1 MSVSVRPPNVVLIG
15 GTGFIGQHLAARL
28 SDDGVGVLVPVRHYE
43 SAKQLAMLPGV
54 DVEVANIHDDAVLRK
69 LLAGRD
75 AVINLVGV
83 LHGGHGRPYGEGFRH
98 LHVEL
103 PRRIAAACADVG
115 VPRYLHMSALG
126 ADSSNP
132 SSSPSMYGRSKSDG
146 ELAARSQPTV
156 AATVF
161 RPSVVFGPG
170 DHFLTMFAR
179 LQRHLPLVPL
189 AASRA
194 RFQPVY
200 VGDVAAA
207 FSIALARPDLR
218 DATIE
223 LGGPAVYTLGQLVRL
238 AGRFAGRERPV
249 LGLPDWAAR
258 LQARLFELLPGDPLV
273 SRDNL
278 DSMLVDNVVAA
289 DTHALTAES
298 LGIKLTAIESAAPH
312 YLNRHDR
319 LDAYRT
325 HAGR

>member
-43 SAKQLAMLPGV
+43 SAKQLTMLPGV

-319 LDAYRT
+319 S

>member
-1 MSVSVRPPNVVLIG
+1 MSARPLNVVLIG

-28 SDDGVGVLVPVRHYE
+28 SDDGVGVLAPVRHYE
-43 SAKQLAMLPGV
+43 SAKQLTVLPGV
-54 DVEVANIHDDAVLRK
+54 DVDVANVHDEAVLRK

-83 LHGGHGRPYGEGFRH
+83 LHGGHGRPYGERFRH

-126 ADSSNP
+126 ASA
-132 SSSPSMYGRSKSDG
+132 SSPSMYGRSKADG
-146 ELAARSQPTV
+146 ELAARSQPAV
-156 AATVF
+156 AATVL

-249 LGLPDWAAR
+249 LGLPSWAAR

-289 DTHALTAES
+289 APDVLTAES
-298 LGIKLTAIESAAPH
+298 LGIKLTSIESAAPH

-319 LDAYRT
+319 LDDFRR
-325 HAGR
+325 HADR

>member
-1 MSVSVRPPNVVLIG
+1 MRPPNVLLIG

-28 SDDGVGVLVPVRHYE
+28 SDAGVGVLVAARHVE
-43 SAKQLAMLPGV
+43 GAKQLTVLPGV
-54 DVEVANIHDDAVLRK
+54 DVQVADIHDDAVLRR

-75 AVINLVGV
+75 AAINLVGV
-83 LHGGHGRPYGEGFRH
+83 LHGGQGRPYGPLFRR
-98 LHVEL
+98 LHVDL
-103 PRRIAAACADVG
+103 PRRIAAACAAAG

-126 ADSSNP
+126 ASA
-132 SSSPSMYGRSKSDG
+132 SSPSMYGRSKADG
-146 ELAARSQPTV
+146 ELAARSEPSV

-179 LQRHLPLVPL
+179 LQRHLPLLPL
-189 AASRA
+189 AASGA

-207 FSIALARPDLR
+207 FATALDRPATR
-218 DATIE
+218 GATIE
-223 LGGPAVYTLGQLVRL
+223 LGGPGVYTLGELVRL
-238 AGRFAGRERPV
+238 AGRLAGHERHV
-249 LGLPDWAAR
+249 IGLPDWAAR
-258 LQARLFELLPGDPLV
+258 MQARLFELLPGTPLI

-289 DTHALTAES
+289 GTPALTAES
-298 LGIKLTAIESAAPH
+298 LGIKLTTIESVAPH
-312 YLNRHDR
+312 YLAGRDR
-319 LDAYRT
+319 LDDFRT

>member
-1 MSVSVRPPNVVLIG
+1 MSARPLNVVLIG

-28 SDDGVGVLVPVRHYE
+28 SDDGVGVLAPVRHYE
-43 SAKQLAMLPGV
+43 SAKQLTVLPGV
-54 DVEVANIHDDAVLRK
+54 DVDVANVHDDAVLRK

-83 LHGGHGRPYGEGFRH
+83 LHGGHGRPYGERFRH

-126 ADSSNP
+126 ASA
-132 SSSPSMYGRSKSDG
+132 SSPSMYGRSKADG
-146 ELAARSQPTV
+146 ELAARSQPAV
-156 AATVF
+156 AATVL

-289 DTHALTAES
+289 APDVLTAES
-298 LGIKLTAIESAAPH
+298 LGIKLTSIESAAPH

-319 LDAYRT
+319 LDDFRR
-325 HAGR
+325 HADR

>member
-1 MSVSVRPPNVVLIG
+1 MRPANVLLVG

-28 SDDGVGVLVPVRHYE
+28 SADGVGVLVAARHYE
-43 SAKQLAMLPGV
+43 HAKALTMLPGV
-54 DVEVANIHDDAVLRK
+54 DVEVADVHDDAVLRR

-75 AVINLVGV
+75 AAINLVGV
-83 LHGGHGRPYGEGFRH
+83 LHGGHGQPYGEGFRR

-103 PRRIAAACADVG
+103 PRRIAAACAAAG

-126 ADSSNP
+126 ASAA
-132 SSSPSMYGRSKSDG
+132 SPSMYGRSKADG
-146 ELAARSQPTV
+146 ELAARSQPAV
-156 AATVF
+156 AATIV

-207 FSIALARPDLR
+207 FSAALAQGSTRG
-218 DATIE
+218 AVIE
-223 LGGPAVYTLGQLVRL
+223 LGGPAVHTLGELVRL
-238 AGRFAGRERPV
+238 AGRFAGHERRVFGVP
-249 LGLPDWAAR
+249 GWMGR
-258 LQARLFELLPGDPLV
+258 LQAGLFELLPGDPLI

-278 DSMLVDNVVAA
+278 DSMLVDNVVDP
-289 DTHALTAES
+289 DTTALTAES
-298 LGIKLTAIESAAPH
+298 LGIKLTPIEAVAPH
-312 YLNRHDR
+312 YLAGGDP
-319 LDAYRT
+319 LDAHRS
-325 HAGR
+325 HARH

>member
-1 MSVSVRPPNVVLIG
+1 MSVRPPNVVLIG

-43 SAKQLAMLPGV
+43 SAKQLTMLPGV

-126 ADSSNP
+126 ASA
-132 SSSPSMYGRSKSDG
+132 SSSSMYGRSKSDG

>member
-1 MSVSVRPPNVVLIG
+1 MSVRPPNVVLIG

-43 SAKQLAMLPGV
+43 SAKQLTMLPGV

-126 ADSSNP
+126 ASA
-132 SSSPSMYGRSKSDG
+132 SSPSMYGRSKSDG

-207 FSIALARPDLR
+207 FSIALARPDLH

>member
-1 MSVSVRPPNVVLIG
+1 MSARPLNVVLIG

-43 SAKQLAMLPGV
+43 SAKQLTMLPGV
-54 DVEVANIHDDAVLRK
+54 DVDVANIHDDLVLRK

-98 LHVEL
+98 LHVDL
-103 PRRIAAACADVG
+103 PRRIAAAALDAG
-115 VPRYLHMSALG
+115 VARYLHMSALG
-126 ADSSNP
+126 ASAN
-132 SSSPSMYGRSKSDG
+132 SPSMYGRSKADG
-146 ELAARSQPTV
+146 EIAARSQPAV
-156 AATVF
+156 AATIF

-207 FSIALARPDLR
+207 FSIALARPDTR
-218 DATIE
+218 CATIE
-223 LGGPAVYTLGQLVRL
+223 LGGPAVHTLGQLVRL
-238 AGRFAGRERPV
+238 AGRYAGRERHV
-249 LGLPDWAAR
+249 VGLPDWAAR
-258 LQARLFELLPGDPLV
+258 LQAGLFALLPGQPII

-289 DTHALTAES
+289 DTRALTAEA
-298 LGIKLTAIESAAPH
+298 LGIKLTAIESVAPH
-312 YLNRHDR
+312 YLTRHNR
-319 LDAYRT
+319 LDDYRS

>member
-1 MSVSVRPPNVVLIG
+1 MSASTRPLNVVLIG

-28 SDDGVGVLVPVRHYE
+28 SDDGVGVLAPVRHLE
-43 SAKQLAMLPGV
+43 SAKQLTVLPGV
-54 DVEVANIHDDAVLRK
+54 DVDVANIHDDLTLRK

-103 PRRIAAACADVG
+103 PRRIAAACADAG

-126 ADSSNP
+126 ASAT
-132 SSSPSMYGRSKSDG
+132 SPSMYGRSKADG
-146 ELAARSQPTV
+146 ELAARSQPAV

-207 FSIALARPDLR
+207 FSIALARPDTR
-218 DATIE
+218 GATIE
-223 LGGPAVYTLGQLVRL
+223 LGGPAVHTLGELVRL
-238 AGRFAGRERPV
+238 AGRFAGRERRV
-249 LGLPDWAAR
+249 LGLPGWVAR
-258 LQARLFELLPGDPLV
+258 LQAGLFELLPGDPLV

-278 DSMLVDNVVAA
+278 DSMLVDNVVTPGT
-289 DTHALTAES
+289 DALTAEA
-298 LGIKLTAIESAAPH
+298 LGIKLTAIESVAPH
-312 YLNRHDR
+312 YLTGRDR
-319 LDAYRT
+319 PDAHRS

>member
-1 MSVSVRPPNVVLIG
+1 MSARPSNVVLIG
-15 GTGFIGQHLAARL
+15 GTGFIGAHLAARL

-43 SAKQLAMLPGV
+43 SAKQLTMLPGV
-54 DVEVANIHDDAVLRK
+54 DVDVANIHDDATLRQ

-103 PRRIAAACADVG
+103 PRRIAAACADAG

-126 ADSSNP
+126 VDSTNP
-132 SSSPSMYGRSKSDG
+132 SASPSMYGRSKADG
-146 ELAARSQPTV
+146 ENAARSQPQV
-156 AATVF
+156 AVTVF

-170 DHFLTMFAR
+170 DHFLTVFAR

-207 FSIALARPDLR
+207 FSIALARPDMR
-218 DATIE
+218 NATIE
-223 LGGPAVYTLGQLVRL
+223 LGGPAVYTLGELVRL
-238 AGRFAGRERPV
+238 AGRFAGRERHV
-249 LGLPDWAAR
+249 IGLPDWAAR
-258 LQARLFELLPGDPLV
+258 LQAGLFELLPGDPVV

-289 DTHALTAES
+289 DTHALTAEA
-298 LGIKLTAIESAAPH
+298 LGIKLTAIESVAPH
-312 YLNRHDR
+312 YLTRHDR
-319 LDAYRT
+319 LDAHRT

>member
-1 MSVSVRPPNVVLIG
+1 MSARPLNVVLIG

-43 SAKQLAMLPGV
+43 SAKQLTMLPGV
-54 DVEVANIHDDAVLRK
+54 DVDVANIHDDAVLRK

-83 LHGGHGRPYGEGFRH
+83 LHGGHGKPYGEGFRH

-103 PRRIAAACADVG
+103 PRRIAAACADAG
-115 VPRYLHMSALG
+115 VARYLHMSALG
-126 ADSSNP
+126 AST
-132 SSSPSMYGRSKSDG
+132 SSPSMYGRSKADG
-146 ELAARSQPTV
+146 ELAARSQPAV
-156 AATVF
+156 AATVL

-189 AASRA
+189 ASSRA

-218 DATIE
+218 GATIE
-223 LGGPAVYTLGQLVRL
+223 LGGPAVYTLGELVRL
-238 AGRFAGRERPV
+238 AGRFAGRERHV
-249 LGLPDWAAR
+249 VGLPDWAAR
-258 LQARLFELLPGDPLV
+258 LQGRLFELLPGDPLV

-289 DTHALTAES
+289 GADVLTAES
-298 LGIKLTAIESAAPH
+298 LGIKLTSIESAAPH
-312 YLNRHDR
+312 YLNRHNR
-319 LDAYRT
+319 LDDYRS

>member
-1 MSVSVRPPNVVLIG
+1 MSARPLSVVLIG

-28 SDDGVGVLVPVRHYE
+28 SDDGVGVLVLARHYE
-43 SAKQLAMLPGV
+43 SAKQLTMLPGV

-75 AVINLVGV
+75 AAINLVGV
-83 LHGGHGRPYGEGFRH
+83 LHGGHGQPYGERFRH

-126 ADSSNP
+126 ASAA
-132 SSSPSMYGRSKSDG
+132 SPSMYGRSKADG

-156 AATVF
+156 AATVL

-179 LQRHLPLVPL
+179 LQRHLPVVPL

-207 FSIALARPDLR
+207 FSIALARPALR

-223 LGGPAVYTLGQLVRL
+223 LGGPAVYTLGELVHL
-238 AGRFAGRERPV
+238 AGRFGGRERPV
-249 LGLPDWAAR
+249 LDLPDWAAR
-258 LQARLFELLPGDPLV
+258 LQARLFELLPGDPII

-298 LGIKLTAIESAAPH
+298 LGIKLTSIESAAPH

-319 LDAYRT
+319 LDAYRS